1 MDSTPSTSSARKT
14 ATTHP
19 ASHHIHRATC
29 PRIAVLSSPDVSEVL
44 QPNAFSDFAQCL
56 QPFEDSV
63 QGVTVRTSQ
72 LESKQCPTFPVRF
85 DTLDAFRRQPR
96 PSIDDDRQAGPSSSS
111 SRNCRPEEV
120 LDIINAKVST
130 GSRSV
135 EYPVS
140 SLQDATTAEGIQQ
153 LINRDVQ
160 DNTPWFA
167 DARDAILQT
176 RTVSRHE
183 TFGHPVAGQ
192 YWQPP
197 ELIYNHNS
205 SRRPLPLQSSSP
217 YQPDHPTPSTHFL
230 PFSQQHNPKIAT
242 FSNTAPL

>member
-1 MDSTPSTSSARKT
+1 MDPPPSISSLRKP
-14 ATTHP
+14 AASHP

-29 PRIAVLSSPDVSEVL
+29 PRIAVLSSPDLSEVL
-44 QPNAFSDFAQCL
+44 QPNGFSDFAQCL
-56 QPFEDSV
+56 QPLEGSI

-96 PSIDDDRQAGPSSSS
+96 PSVDDDRQAGPSSTSP
-111 SRNCRPEEV
+111 RNCRPEEV
-120 LDIINAKVST
+120 LDLINSKVAT

-135 EYPVS
+135 DYPIG
-140 SLQDATTAEGIQQ
+140 SLQDATSSQGIQD
-153 LINRDVQ
+153 LLSRDVQ

-192 YWQPP
+192 
-197 ELIYNHNS
+197 S
-205 SRRPLPLQSSSP
+205 
-217 YQPDHPTPSTHFL
+217 
-230 PFSQQHNPKIAT
+230 
-242 FSNTAPL
+242 